1 MKICGKVPK
10 APRYFTP
17 VPFFVKCAM
26 LLTLMETQFTTDC
39 RALMRH
45 EIAAAGGNEV
55 FFIGRTN
62 IDGIIWETETIA
74 RGSKVAVPA
83 IITRASGG
91 DVVIHNH
98 PSGDLTP
105 SAADMDIASVTGN
118 QGIGFAIVNNDCTRC
133 YQVVAPFTERA
144 GELLSLE
151 EIGRVFAFDGV
162 MAHLKGYEQRDEQL
176 RMAFAVA
183 EAFNGDRVTLVEA
196 GTGTGKSLAY
206 LVPAILWATRNN
218 QRVVV
223 STNTI
228 NLQEQ
233 LIKKDLPFLA
243 RNSRVEFKAVLVKG
257 RSNYACL
264 RKLEHAEAEP
274 ALFPD
279 ESSAELT
286 TIIEWSHASQDGC
299 RSDLAFTPH
308 RNTWEEVCCEAD
320 QCGRS
325 RCSHFGRC
333 FFYRARREASS
344 AKVLV
349 VNHSLLLADI
359 VLRKETG
366 YDATAILPPF
376 TRLILDEGHHL
387 EDVATTH
394 LSLIIARSGIL
405 KQLHRL
411 VPQKA
416 NRAGLLTI
424 ISSRITR
431 DLPESHEGLYA
442 ELSGLLESHLL
453 PRTHDLAGLTERT
466 MDWLALAME
475 HDAAELSGREQK
487 LRITPEIEHKPFW
500 QEVCLRLHS
509 LADALNDYASALRT
523 LLHRSEELPE
533 KLREKL
539 SGQLLDT
546 GGIEGR
552 LQAMADGLLFFI
564 TDAEGYCR
572 WIETVASSRGVRA
585 MLCAAP
591 LDISAQIKETVL
603 DRLKTIIV
611 TSATL
616 TVGGEFDYLKKRTG
630 FALLP
635 KERLTELRLASP
647 FDYANQVFVAIPDD
661 MPEPTAPGYREALEE
676 RILKAVSISRGGAFI
691 LFTSYDIL
699 NRVHAALSPD
709 LARLGLSVFKQG
721 EAGRHALLA
730 HFRKDRNAVLFGT
743 DSFWEGVDVKGEAL
757 RLVII
762 ARLPFQV
769 PTEPVQQA
777 RAEKVKTDGGDSFRD
792 FSVPQAVIKFRQ
804 GFGRLIRS
812 REDRGAV
819 LILDRRVINKG
830 YGRIFLRSLPET
842 EIVRGD
848 SEAILAKMGEF
859 FGGTRKLL

>member
-1 MKICGKVPK
+1 
-10 APRYFTP
+10 
-17 VPFFVKCAM
+17 
-26 LLTLMETQFTTDC
+26 METQFTPDC

-45 EIAAAGGNEV
+45 EITAAKGNEV
-55 FFIGRTN
+55 FFIGHIN
-62 IDGIIWETETIA
+62 VDGVVYEAETIA

-83 IITRASGG
+83 IITRASHG

-105 SAADMDIASVTGN
+105 SSADMDIASVCGN
-118 QGIGFAIVNNDCTRC
+118 QGIGFVIIDNNCNRC
-133 YQVVAPFTERA
+133 YQVVAPFTEKK

-151 EIGRVFAFDGV
+151 EISRVFANDGM
-162 MAHLKGYEQRDEQL
+162 MAHLKGYEQRDEQV

-183 EAFNGDRVTLVEA
+183 EAFNKDRVVLVEA

-206 LVPAILWATRNN
+206 LIPAILWAVRNN
-218 QRVVV
+218 ERIVV

-233 LIKKDLPFLA
+233 LIRKDLPFLA
-243 RNSRVEFKAVLVKG
+243 RNCAVEFKAALVKG

-286 TIIEWSHASQDGC
+286 TIIEWSKSSQDGC

-308 RNTWEEVCCEAD
+308 AGTWEEVCCEAD

-325 RCSHFGRC
+325 RCKHFNKC
-333 FFYRARREASS
+333 FFYRARRESS
-344 AKVLV
+344 AARVLV
-349 VNHSLLLADI
+349 VNHALLLSDI

-376 TRLILDEGHHL
+376 TRLIFDEGHHL
-387 EDVATTH
+387 EDVATSH
-394 LSLIIARSGIL
+394 LSLTIARSGIL
-405 KQLHRL
+405 KQLQRL

-416 NRAGLLTI
+416 GRAGLLTLI
-424 ISSRITR
+424 TNRITR
-431 DLPESHEGLYA
+431 DLPESQEGLYA

-453 PRTHDLAGLTERT
+453 PKAHDLAGMTERT
-466 MDWLALAME
+466 MDWLAISVE
-475 HDAAELSGREQK
+475 HEGNGREAGREQK
-487 LRITPEIEHKPFW
+487 LRLTPEVERTPFW
-500 QEVCLRLHS
+500 GECRERLHA
-509 LADALNDYASALRT
+509 LADAVNDYTSSLRT
-523 LLHRSEELPE
+523 LLRRCKDLPE
-533 KLREKL
+533 KLQEKL
-539 SGQLLDT
+539 ADQLLDT

-552 LQAMADGLLFFI
+552 LQAMADALLFFT

-572 WIETVASSRGVRA
+572 WIETRRNNRGVQAR
-585 MLCAAP
+585 LTAAP
-591 LDISAQIKETVL
+591 LDISGQLKESVF
-603 DRLKTIIV
+603 DKLKTIIV

-616 TVGGEFDYLKKRTG
+616 TVGGEFGYLKRRTG
-630 FALLP
+630 FGLLP
-635 KERLTELRLASP
+635 KERLTELQLASP
-647 FDYANQVFVAIPDD
+647 FDYARQVFVAVPED
-661 MPEPTAPGYREALEE
+661 MPEPTAPGFREALEHH
-676 RILKAVSISRGGAFI
+676 ILKAVKISRGGAFI
-691 LFTSYDIL
+691 LFTSYDLL
-699 NRVHAALSPD
+699 NRVYQALSPQ
-709 LARLGLSVFKQG
+709 LARLGLTSLKQG
-721 EAGRHALLA
+721 ETGRHTLLTQ
-730 HFRKDRNAVLFGT
+730 FRKEGNAVLFGT

-777 RAEKVKTDGGDSFRD
+777 RAEKIKADGGDPFRD

-812 REDRGAV
+812 RDDRGAV
-819 LILDRRVINKG
+819 LILDRRVLNKS
-830 YGRIFLRSLPET
+830 YGRTFLRSLPDT
-842 EIVRGD
+842 EVIKGG
-848 SEAILAKMGEF
+848 SEDLFDRMEEF
-859 FGGTRKLL
+859 FKTGKDM